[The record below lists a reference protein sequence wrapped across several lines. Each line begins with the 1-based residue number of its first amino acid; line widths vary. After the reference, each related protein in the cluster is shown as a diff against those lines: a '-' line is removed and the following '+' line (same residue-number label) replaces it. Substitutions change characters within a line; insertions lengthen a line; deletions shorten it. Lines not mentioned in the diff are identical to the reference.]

1 MSHTN
6 KRIELIMGWVKI
18 ITFCVGGFIL
28 GGVVFFVTGWF
39 TAPYS
44 ETISNEDE
52 SKLAIIK
59 RLTKNKWNAFD
70 IQEDLNKVSP
80 DSMRNFL
87 LELSKEP
94 HLAGSDRDEYLAG
107 WIKSQWEA
115 FGLDVVDQVKYQMLL
130 SYPDPAKPN
139 MITLQDDEHGL
150 LFENSVIEDGVEGDD
165 TNFVDAF
172 LAYAK
177 AGQISGDVV
186 YTNYGR
192 IEDYEMLMD
201 PNSEYFT
208 NVTGKICLT
217 RYGKG
222 FRGNK
227 VQNGADN
234 DCIAVII
241 FSDPADVA
249 AEGTEDVYPD
259 SFWLPESGIQRGSSF
274 LGHGDP
280 ETPGWPSLDNVYRVP
295 DDVLA
300 KRLPPIPAQPIGYK
314 DAAVI
319 LGAMSGELVPPDWMG
334 GIAGVEYR
342 LGGSFDPEKCATN
355 CRLSIEVNNKLERKV
370 SSNVVGILRGSEEPD
385 RYVLLGNHR
394 DAWGYGAVDP
404 SSGTAQMMEV
414 VRILGQKA
422 NTTEWRPRRSMV
434 FLSWGAEEYGLM
446 GSTEFTEHYLT
457 KLKERAIVYINC
469 DICVAGSV
477 LKSFSTPTVN
487 HKLLQAT
494 KVVPSPF
501 NPEQSYYEFWHNWTS
516 QGDSGNS
523 EPVTN
528 LPAAG
533 SDHAFF
539 IYELGIPVI
548 DFSVKPDFHEYPN
561 LEFYNYPT
569 YHTGFETFALVD
581 EILDPGFKQHQ
592 VCAGL
597 NLVMG
602 RSLADDLLLDFD
614 PKQYYQLMKT
624 SVDDFTTSGVE
635 DKLLSL
641 NLTLKHVRSAV
652 QEFNDTAALWNTRRS
667 SKAIVEDPLAL
678 RILNDQVMKLDR
690 TFLLPEGL
698 PRRTEFRHA
707 IISPSEHDSYGAGSF
722 PGISDLLFHFD
733 SLTSQ
738 EQGDRTKQLD
748 RHLSDLMI
756 LIKNAANFLKN
767 PEMIV

>member
-1 MSHTN
+1 
-6 KRIELIMGWVKI
+6 MGWVKI

-150 LFENSVIEDGVEGDD
+150 LFENSVIEDGVE
-165 TNFVDAF
+165 
-172 LAYAK
+172 
-177 AGQISGDVV
+177 
-186 YTNYGR
+186 
-192 IEDYEMLMD
+192 
-201 PNSEYFT
+201 
-208 NVTGKICLT
+208 
-217 RYGKG
+217 
-222 FRGNK
+222 
-227 VQNGADN
+227 
-234 DCIAVII
+234 
-241 FSDPADVA
+241 

>member
-1 MSHTN
+1 
-6 KRIELIMGWVKI
+6 MGWIKVI
-18 ITFCVGGFIL
+18 SFVAGGFIL

-39 TAPYS
+39 TAPNS
-44 ETISNEDE
+44 ETISTEDE
-52 SKLAIIK
+52 AKLDLIK
-59 RLTKNKWNAFD
+59 RLTENKWETFD
-70 IQEDLNKVSP
+70 IQDDLDQVSP
-80 DSMRNFL
+80 DNMRNFL
-87 LELSKEP
+87 RELSREP
-94 HLAGSDRDEYLAG
+94 HLAGSNRDEDLAS
-107 WIKSQWEA
+107 WIKSQWES
-115 FGLDVVDQVKYQMLL
+115 FGLDLVDQVKYQMLL
-130 SYPDPAKPN
+130 SYPDPDKPN
-139 MITLQDDEHGL
+139 FITLTDDDQGL
-150 LFENSVIEDGVEGDD
+150 IFKSSVIEDFGVAGNQS
-165 TNFVDAF
+165 NFVDAF

-177 AGQISGDVV
+177 PGIVQGDVV

-192 IEDYEMLMD
+192 IEDYELLLD
-201 PNSEYFT
+201 PESEFFT
-208 NVTGKICLT
+208 NVTNKICLT

-234 DCIAVII
+234 GCSAVII

-249 AEGTEDVYPD
+249 AQGTDDVYPD

-280 ETPGWPSLDNVYRVP
+280 ETPGWPSLDNVYRVS
-295 DDVLA
+295 DDVLDNS
-300 KRLPPIPAQPIGYK
+300 LPPIPAQPIGYK
-314 DAAVI
+314 DAAAI
-319 LGAMSGELVPPDWMG
+319 LDAMFGKAVPPDWVG
-334 GIAGVEYR
+334 GIDGVEYK
-342 LGGSFDPEKCATN
+342 LGGGFDPQKCGTN
-355 CRLSIEVNNKLERKV
+355 CKLSIEVHNKLERKV
-370 SSNVVGILRGSEEPD
+370 SSNVVGVLRGSEEPD

-414 VRILGQKA
+414 VRILGAKVKS
-422 NTTEWRPRRSMV
+422 TDWRPRRTMV

-457 KLKERAIVYINC
+457 KLQERAIVYINC

-494 KVVPSPF
+494 KTVPSPF
-501 NPEQSYYEFWHNWTS
+501 NVEESYYDFWKNWTS
-516 QGDSGNS
+516 QGDSGAE

-561 LEFYNYPT
+561 LQFYNYPT
-569 YHTGFETFALVD
+569 YHTGFETFDLVD
-581 EILDPGFKQHQ
+581 QVLDPGFKQHQ

-602 RSLADDLLLDFD
+602 RGFADDLLLDFH
-614 PKQYYQLMKT
+614 PQEYYKLMKA
-624 SVDDFTTSGVE
+624 SVDEFATSGVE

-641 NLTLKHVRSAV
+641 NLTLDHVRSAIKD
-652 QEFNDTAALWNTRRS
+652 FDATASTWNTRRL
-667 SKAIVEDPLAL
+667 SKAIQEDPLAL

-690 TFLLPEGL
+690 AFLLPEGL
-698 PRRTEFRHA
+698 PERIEFRHA

-733 SLTSQ
+733 FLSPE
-738 EQGDRTKQLD
+738 EQLVRTEKLD

-756 LIKNAANFLKN
+756 LIKNAANFLKS